1 MAKKDVGESLMTTK
15 TPRTMFLH
23 QPSPTYF
30 CHNYLPLFLA
40 ISSLL
45 SGCGFFSTW
54 RLGGGF
60 FLDHKQAIESCI
72 LAASHL
78 VLSTQQPI
86 SPTVAPPNTTQLLMV
101 DGLFYLSDSRA
112 MVVLVVLPIR
122 VSIFYFYL
130 KKSIYGLFC
139 NKRFLFYLSS
149 PATFVVAGRC
159 SWSPSALWSH
169 ILIIF
174 SIVVNASATA
184 SRSFWFPGPP
194 ASIIH
199 CMPYRLPLRT

>member
-1 MAKKDVGESLMTTK
+1 MYLGSISLSPFHPTA
-15 TPRTMFLH
+15 H
-23 QPSPTYF
+23 QP
-30 CHNYLPLFLA
+30 N
-40 ISSLL
+40 
-45 SGCGFFSTW
+45 
-54 RLGGGF
+54 
-60 FLDHKQAIESCI
+60 
-72 LAASHL
+72 
-78 VLSTQQPI
+78 
-86 SPTVAPPNTTQLLMV
+86 SPTVVPPNTTQLLMV